1 MVAASAAAT
10 LPADFARR
18 FGVKTEVLMPYF
30 ILRRVLQIIP
40 TVIVVAL
47 LIFVI
52 FSVVPGTFAASL
64 FADGKRAADP
74 ELIARLNEEF
84 GLNKPLAE
92 RFWTYVTDL
101 ARFDLGVSFRTRQPV
116 IDLINDRMGA
126 SLQLA
131 IAAMVFALVVG
142 VPLGFLAALR
152 PGSLLDTVTMVGA
165 VSGLSMPQFWLG
177 LLLMYLFALQL
188 NWLPSFGYGDGSFRH
203 LILPAVTLGLTPL
216 ALLARTTRAGVLDV
230 LNADFI
236 RTAHSKG
243 MSEAKVVHWHVARNA
258 LVLIVTTVGLQFG
271 SLIGQAVVIE
281 KLFAWPGIGSLLVDS
296 VAIRDIPVVQG
307 TILVIVLWFLVIN
320 TAVDLIYAAID
331 PRIKQE

>member
-1 MVAASAAAT
+1 M
-10 LPADFARR
+10 LR
-18 FGVKTEVLMPYF
+18 FT
-30 ILRRVLQIIP
+30 LRRILQIIP
-40 TVIVVAL
+40 TIIVVAL
-47 LIFVI
+47 IIFVI
-52 FSVVPGTFAASL
+52 FSVVPGSFAASL
-64 FADGKRAADP
+64 FSDGKRAADP
-74 ELIARLNEEF
+74 QMIARLNEEF
-84 GLNKPLAE
+84 GLNKPVME
-92 RFWTYVTDL
+92 RFVTYIVDL
-101 ARFDLGVSFRTRQPV
+101 AQFDLGTSFRTRQPV
-116 IDLINDRMGA
+116 IDLISDRMGA

-131 IAAMVFALVVG
+131 VAAMVFALLVG

-152 PGSLLDTVTMVGA
+152 PGSILDTVTMIGA
-165 VSGLSMPQFWLG
+165 VSGLSLPQFWLG
-177 LLLMYLFALQL
+177 LLMMYLFALQL
-188 NWLPSFGYGDGSFRH
+188 NWLPSFGYGDGSFRN
-203 LILPAVTLGLTPL
+203 LILPAVTLGVTPL

-230 LNADFI
+230 LSADFI

-243 MSEAKVVHWHVARNA
+243 MSETKVVRWHVTRNA

-281 KLFAWPGIGSLLVDS
+281 KLFAWPGVGSLLVDS

>member
-1 MVAASAAAT
+1 M
-10 LPADFARR
+10 LR
-18 FGVKTEVLMPYF
+18 FT
-30 ILRRVLQIIP
+30 LRRIFQIIP

-52 FSVVPGTFAASL
+52 FSVVPGSFAASL

-74 ELIARLNEEF
+74 QMIARLTAEL
-84 GLNKPLAE
+84 GLDKPVME
-92 RFWTYVTDL
+92 RFVTYVTDL
-101 ARFDLGVSFRTRQPV
+101 AHFDLGTSFRTRQPV
-116 IDLINDRMGA
+116 IDLIADRMGA

-131 IAAMVFALVVG
+131 VAAMLFAIVIG

-152 PGSLLDTVTMVGA
+152 PGSVLDTVTMVGA

-188 NWLPSFGYGDGSFRH
+188 NWLPSFGYGDGSLRN
-203 LILPAVTLGLTPL
+203 LILPAVTLGVTPL

-243 MSEAKVVHWHVARNA
+243 MSEAKVVRWHVARNA
-258 LVLIVTTVGLQFG
+258 LVLIVTTIGLQFG

-331 PRIKQE
+331 PRIKQG